1 VTALP
6 FLFVR
11 VIWDAH
17 VIKVPFRMY
26 GVNVKELHL
35 GLDPNHPFGRKG
47 LALEQA
53 WQQLAPP
60 NCRGML
66 ILDGDTL
73 IDPQDYALMCE
84 AIEQAPDAVHV
95 APARIWPSSK
105 PELRGWSW
113 AHWSKHPT
121 QELETE
127 GIEFFSFNFT
137 YLPAGLMQDAIKG
150 GLSTWKFPLVD
161 SRMARTA
168 RLKRYPVHVVAGA
181 RAMHLNY

>member
-1 VTALP
+1 MSALP
-6 FLFVR
+6 FLFIR
-11 VIWDAH
+11 VIWSAH
-17 VIKVPFRMY
+17 TIQVPFRLW
-26 GVNVKELHL
+26 GANVKELHL

-60 NCRGML
+60 DCRGML

-84 AIEQAPDAVHV
+84 AIESDPGAVHV

-127 GIEFFSFNFT
+127 GIEFFTFNFT
-137 YLPAGLMQDAIKG
+137 YLPAQLLQAAIKG
-150 GLSTWKFPLVD
+150 GLKGWQFPLVD
-161 SRMARTA
+161 SRVARTA
-168 RLKRYPVHVVAGA
+168 RLNRILVHVVTGA
-181 RAMHLNY
+181 TPKHLNY